1 MRPIHLSV
9 TGLHS
14 FREKQD
20 VDFQTLCEG
29 GVFGIFGPTG
39 SGKSSLLDAVT
50 LALYGKIERAA
61 NTIQGIMN
69 HAEDQ
74 LHVSFT
80 FELGKEHSAKRYR
93 VERTYKKGKNE
104 SIRTSTCRLIEVINE
119 ETTVLAD
126 KERDVTS
133 QVECILGLTLTDFT
147 RAVVLPQGKF
157 AEFLSL
163 KGAERRQMLQR
174 LFHLEKYG
182 DHLNQRL
189 KRKTEDTTMVLKEIA
204 AEQQGLG
211 DASKEGIIELQNKL
225 EDALQIVKRRNL
237 ELDKKEVQFEH
248 YRQIWGWQE
257 ELDEV
262 KRKLAALDEKAPE
275 IKVLE
280 EKLKLSREADSLFPV
295 VEELESILNEKQ
307 SWTSKKAGLEQETG
321 QSKKL
326 VEEIQHQFRSIQKER
341 SDHEPIL
348 YERLQQ
354 LKYAKELEGDYE
366 REAQSLSREMTE
378 FAEAKQELDK
388 VATEL
393 DKLKATKQKAIDR
406 QAEIKSSIEKKTVP
420 IDERN
425 RLRDALALKHEI
437 DHLDGTKAELKN
449 EQKKITEIEQK
460 LKVEIERLE
469 KQRKNVKR
477 NISYLLQHTESMFNR
492 VCEHERV
499 IERAKHSI
507 EQSLKDAIERQKDEE
522 VHTLAVQIAQELR
535 TGEACPVCGAKE
547 HPAPAGETGDS
558 EDHREAVAEL
568 ETFFKTLKDEEVAVH
583 YCKKD
588 LEHLFEAVQDYVQKG
603 EFSDNE
609 IAATT
614 FDPIEN
620 GLQTMED
627 LKNYLRLL
635 QTETKGFKQDVIELK
650 EKRVVYTASYAD
662 YDKKLVEN
670 TVTLN
675 TCKRDASKVEEKL
688 KEVYRKAEEH
698 GKRWNDAFNT
708 YEMDQLQ
715 QLQKEMDQKEQEVE
729 DLNRRYDRS
738 ISYLVEVD
746 GTITQNTEDY
756 QSLKQ
761 NVTELTSSVSSKEKR
776 CKELKEKLED
786 ICGNEKAEK
795 LHKDVQAQLDE
806 LKQKEQ
812 QVQEQTELESK
823 KLQKL
828 EQDLEVAKSTLQ
840 NIEERLTKARE
851 KWEQK
856 VKEMPFKTTE
866 EVKDAL
872 IPAQKQNIWEGEIK
886 QYHKQKQNHQHD
898 QKRLLAHLNNKEV
911 SINEWEQVQEELK
924 HAKLEKE
931 AALSEKAKLESALT
945 DMKARAEKFA
955 SLEEKRLKK
964 EELSERLGKLQA
976 VFRGNSF
983 VEFIAEEQLSQVAR
997 DASQRLGELTRQ
1009 RYALEVDST
1018 GGFVIRDDANGGV
1031 RRPVTSLSGGETFL
1045 TSLALALSLS
1055 AQIQLQ
1061 GEYPLEFFFLDEG
1074 FGTLDQSLLD
1084 TVISALERLQMQQVS
1099 VGVISHV
1106 PALRARLPRKLIVT
1120 PATPSGKGSSVAI
1133 ETL

>member
-20 VDFQTLCEG
+20 VDFHTLCEG

-74 LHVSFT
+74 LYVSFT

-119 ETTVLAD
+119 EMTVLAD

-133 QVECILGLTLTDFT
+133 RVECILGLTLTDFT

-182 DHLNQRL
+182 DHLNHRL
-189 KRKTEDTTMVLKEIA
+189 KRKTEETNVVLKEIA

-211 DASKEGIIELQNKL
+211 DASKEAIIELQNKL
-225 EDALQIVKRRNL
+225 EEAIQTVERRNL
-237 ELDKKEVQFEH
+237 ELEKKEMQFEH
-248 YRQIWGWQE
+248 YRQIWRWQE

-262 KRKLAALDEKAPE
+262 KRKLAVLDEKAHE
-275 IKVLE
+275 IKELE

-295 VEELESILNEKQ
+295 VEELESILNEQQ
-307 SWTSKKAGLEQETG
+307 SWTSKKAELEEETR

-326 VEEIQHQFRSIQKER
+326 VKDIKHQLRTIQKER
-341 SDHEPIL
+341 SDHEPVL

-366 REAQSLSREMTE
+366 RGAQSLSSEKTKL
-378 FAEAKQELDK
+378 AEAKQELNTIE
-388 VATEL
+388 TEL
-393 DKLKATKQKAIDR
+393 NKIKDTKQKAIDR
-406 QAEIKSSIEKKTVP
+406 QAEIKSDIEKKTVP
-420 IDERN
+420 IEERN
-425 RLRDALALKHEI
+425 RIRDALALKQEI
-437 DHLDGTKAELKN
+437 DRTEEMKTELKN
-449 EQKKITEIEQK
+449 EQKKITDTEQK
-460 LKVEIERLE
+460 LNAEIEKLE

-507 EQSLKDAIERQKDEE
+507 EQSLKDAIQRQKDGE

-535 TGEACPVCGAKE
+535 TGEACPVCGSKE
-547 HPAPAGETGDS
+547 HPAPVGETGDS
-558 EDHREAVAEL
+558 EDHHAAIAEL
-568 ETFFKTLKDEEVAVH
+568 ETFFNSLKDEELAVH
-583 YCKKD
+583 YSKKD
-588 LEHLFEAVQDYVQKG
+588 LEHLFETVQDYVQRG
-603 EFSDNE
+603 EFSDE

-620 GLQTMED
+620 GLQTRED

-635 QTETKGFKQDVIELK
+635 QKETKGFKQDVIELK
-650 EKRVVYTASYAD
+650 EKRVKYTTLYSE

-675 TCKRDASKVEEKL
+675 TCKRDASRVEEKL
-688 KEVYRKAEEH
+688 KEVDRKAAEYE
-698 GKRWNDAFNT
+698 KRWNAAFKT
-708 YEMDQLQ
+708 YEIDQLE
-715 QLQKEMDQKEQEVE
+715 QLQKEMDQKEQEIE
-729 DLNRRYDRS
+729 DLKRRYDRS
-738 ISYLVEVD
+738 VSYLVEVD
-746 GTITQNTEDY
+746 GTIMQFTEDC
-756 QSLKQ
+756 QSLKLK
-761 NVTELTSSVSSKEKR
+761 VAELTSTVSSKETR
-776 CKELKEKLED
+776 CEELKNKLEE
-786 ICGNEKAEK
+786 ICGTEKAEK
-795 LHKDVQAQLDE
+795 LHKNVQAQLED

-812 QVQEQTELESK
+812 HVQQQSEFESN
-823 KLQKL
+823 KLQKS
-828 EQDLEVAKSTLQ
+828 EQELEVAKSTLQ

-856 VKEMPFKTTE
+856 VKETSFETKE
-866 EVKDAL
+866 EVKEAL
-872 IPAQKQNIWEGEIK
+872 IPAQKQSNWEDEIE

-924 HAKLEKE
+924 HAKLKKE
-931 AALSEKAKLESALT
+931 AALSEQAKFESALS
-945 DMKARAEKFA
+945 DMKTRAEKFA
-955 SLEEKRLKK
+955 SLEAKRLKN

-1084 TVISALERLQMQQVS
+1084 TVITALERLQMQQVS

-1106 PALRARLPRKLIVT
+1106 PELRARLPRKLIVT